1 MVKSDFSTAKVKFGI
16 IIISIIVFWKF
27 IFIPL
32 DTWHNDNIDQ
42 IFILKKN
49 IHSKETLL
57 KQKES
62 IDRDLQKVSGSLAH
76 ASAFFKHDFKD
87 SGKLFLSLQKELEK
101 TAKDK
106 NVKIRSANWGQAT
119 GNTFIKA
126 PVDLKVN
133 ALPKDLL
140 NFMAEIESTEKF
152 YTIDSVRFICQNR
165 LTEIQADLVISLYG
179 IK

>member
-1 MVKSDFSTAKVKFGI
+1 MVKSDFSTSKVKFGI
-16 IIISIIVFWKF
+16 IIISILVFWKF

-32 DTWHNDNIDQ
+32 NTWHNDNIDR

-57 KQKES
+57 KQKEF
-62 IDRDLQKVSGSLAH
+62 IERDLEKVSDSLEQS
-76 ASAFFKHDFKD
+76 SAFFKHDFKD
-87 SGKLFLSLQKELEK
+87 SGQLFLSLQKELEK
-101 TAKDK
+101 TAKEK
-106 NVKIRSANWGQAT
+106 NIKILSANWGQAT
-119 GNTFIKA
+119 GNNVIKA
-126 PVDLKVN
+126 PVELKVN

-152 YTIDSVRFICQNR
+152 YTIDSVRFVCQNR